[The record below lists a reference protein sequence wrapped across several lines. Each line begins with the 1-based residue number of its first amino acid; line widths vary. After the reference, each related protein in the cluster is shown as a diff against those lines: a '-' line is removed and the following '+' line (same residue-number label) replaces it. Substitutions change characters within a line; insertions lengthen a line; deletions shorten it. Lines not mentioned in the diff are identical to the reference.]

1 VLKNDDDTG
10 ISPLLDWSLVNK
22 FLIGLFAL
30 WAAASMGFGATK
42 KRHSTVPAKSSVP
55 AKSHAASRTKVKGKK
70 APVIASRRS
79 YQAAPTPERYKEI
92 QQALA
97 ARGYF
102 KGEANGQWG
111 PDSVDALRRFQSEQS
126 LEPDG
131 KLGSLSLIAMGLGP
145 KRMTAQAKPA
155 SPPTS
160 PAVATPNQEIQ
171 PSQTK
176 EQP

>member
-1 VLKNDDDTG
+1 
-10 ISPLLDWSLVNK
+10 
-22 FLIGLFAL
+22 
-30 WAAASMGFGATK
+30 MGFGAIK
-42 KRHSTVPAKSSVP
+42 KRHTVIP
-55 AKSHAASRTKVKGKK
+55 AKSHAASRTKANGKK
-70 APVIASRRS
+70 TPVTVSRRA

-102 KGEANGQWG
+102 KGEVNGQWG
-111 PDSVDALRRFQSEQS
+111 PESVDALRRFQSEQS

-145 KRMTAQAKPA
+145 KRMTAQAKP
-155 SPPTS
+155 TS
-160 PAVATPNQEIQ
+160 PTVVTPNQEIQ
-171 PSQTK
+171 PNQTK